1 MKTTIEE
8 ARKAIEAMN
17 ARSAWKKG
25 VKVYAS
31 EILDTLEEY
40 DHTPADRAE
49 CKKMMLNGADDW
61 RAYSWGGSSLC
72 YDSDIAAT
80 FCTPSEL
87 KRTCNGERRPN
98 ASEEWLDV
106 QARALYQASRLVL
119 NTLF

>member
-1 MKTTIEE
+1 MKMTIEE

-49 CKKMMLNGADDW
+49 CKEMMLNGADSW

-80 FCTPSEL
+80 LCTPSEL
-87 KRTCNGERRPN
+87 KRTRNGERRPN

>member
-1 MKTTIEE
+1 MKTTIKE
-8 ARKAIEAMN
+8 ARKTIEAMN

-25 VKVYAS
+25 VKAYAY

-40 DHTPADRAE
+40 DHTPTDCAE
-49 CKKMMLNGADDW
+49 CRRMMLNGADSW
-61 RAYSWGGSSLC
+61 QAYSWGGSSLI
-72 YDSDIAAT
+72 YDRDIAAT
-80 FCTPSEL
+80 LCTPSEL
-87 KRTCNGERRPN
+87 KRTCHGARRPN